1 MEESMTSRSIGMDA
15 IFQYTGSGVQ
25 LFSGAIFYIIIVRL
39 FSTSSVGAIAL
50 FLAIVGLFNV
60 IFSFGLGTAAQ
71 HFTSYNLGIGNY
83 ASVKK
88 TIYKIIFLG
97 FILSIAGFLSLLTVS
112 ADLSLIFLHT
122 ARYTVLVRLLSIVLL
137 GNILFGV
144 LNGALLGLQSFR
156 LSAIINIIIWVSY
169 YFGSVAMV
177 VFIRSLDTM
186 VMGWTIGIFLGV
198 MIELAVI
205 LRMIQNFHGMGSA
218 PSGNVLVRYSFPV
231 LLSGLIGYGSAYAD
245 RFVVAGLLSLSALG
259 VYNFALL
266 ISSSIAFIAVPF
278 NNILMPKFSELFG
291 RGSRNEISEHVRAS
305 TLLLSSVYVPA
316 ALGIAA
322 LSPLIIDLFGGLNY
336 GGGDLPL
343 SIIMFF
349 SALFI
354 SQNILVQAI
363 ASVRKTKLF
372 IYSSAAALGCNVV
385 FSVVLIPRFDLI
397 GAAIG
402 FSSVYAASFLVMY
415 VFSLREKIVSFD
427 ISGLAKVWIAAV
439 IMFLAVL
446 AAEKFFEASTHLGIA
461 LLPVYIILGALVYIA
476 CARLFR
482 LFSKENKDIVLSLF
496 PENHP
501 TLRKLISVFVLH

>member
-1 MEESMTSRSIGMDA
+1 MTSRSIGMDA

-39 FSTSSVGAIAL
+39 FSTTAVGAIAL

-71 HFTSYNLGIGNY
+71 HFTSYNLGNGNY

-88 TIYKIIFLG
+88 TIYKIIGIG
-97 FILSIAGFLSLLTVS
+97 FVLAIAGFISLFITS
-112 ADLSLIFLHT
+112 GEISTIFLHT
-122 ARYTVLVRLLSIVLL
+122 VKDTVLVRLLSVVLL

-144 LNGALLGLQSFR
+144 LNGSLLGLQSFR

-169 YFGSVAMV
+169 YFGSVVMV

-186 VMGWTIGIFLGV
+186 VLGWTIGIFLGV
-198 MIELAVI
+198 SIELIAI
-205 LRMIQNFHGMGSA
+205 LRMVHKFQGRGIA
-218 PSGNVLVRYSFPV
+218 PSGNVLIKYSFPV

-245 RFVVAGLLSLSALG
+245 RFIVAGLLSLSSLG

-266 ISSSIAFIAVPF
+266 ISSSIAFLAVPF

-305 TLLLSSVYVPA
+305 TLLLSSIYVPA

-322 LSPLIIDLFGGLNY
+322 LSPLIIGLFGGSNY
-336 GGGDLPL
+336 AGGNLPL

-372 IYSSAAALGCNVV
+372 IYSSAAALGSNVV
-385 FSVVLIPRFDLI
+385 LSFILIPRFDLI

-415 VFSLREKIVSFD
+415 AFSLREKIVSFD
-427 ISGLAKVWIAAV
+427 ISGFAKVWIATA

-446 AAEKFFEASTHLGIA
+446 ATENFLEADLHLGIV
-461 LLPVYIILGALVYIA
+461 LLPVYIMLGAFIYII
-476 CARLFR
+476 CARFFR
-482 LFSKENKDIVLSLF
+482 LFNSENKDIVLSLF

-501 TLRKLISVFVLH
+501 TIRKLISIFVLH